1 MTISLSTFFYENRR
15 VKLTRIY
22 TPKSLIFLTY
32 NGDAKRIV
40 FPPFHF
46 LTRYRSATLSLWPM
60 FLWWFLADFQK
71 YFRNV
76 LFIVLFSLIPSLSPF
91 LWLNTQE
98 FVDVSIVHKEER
110 ERDFAR
116 LPTIDCLNIF
126 SPSLLYYI
134 SVHNFVMEAMA
145 SNRMWSF
152 MNF

>member
-1 MTISLSTFFYENRR
+1 MTISLFTFFYENRN

-46 LTRYRSATLSLWPM
+46 LARYRSATLSLWPM

-116 LPTIDCLNIF
+116 LPTIDYYRLTETCF
-126 SPSLLYYI
+126 SPSLYTI
-134 SVHNFVMEAMA
+134 IQSGGEKKNFRGKEGQK
-145 SNRMWSF
+145 
-152 MNF
+152 